1 MISRKNPLYILHS
14 TPLPLLLLIILTC
27 CFRYVPFGF
36 IIRGTTTMYVTKY
49 SSTRY
54 IYLARTKT
62 KFVKPPTISNCT
74 RSGPATTWS
83 LVCRCRPCYPHQCRP
98 EVTKP
103 FLLLMNNYLV
113 LFLINHVVHGKK
125 VNWILFHEKKIFSQL
140 SNFLGIARVP

>member
-1 MISRKNPLYILHS
+1 MYLLG
-14 TPLPLLLLIILTC
+14 LLLEVYYC
-27 CFRYVPFGF
+27 PS
-36 IIRGTTTMYVTKY
+36 MYVTKN

-74 RSGPATTWS
+74 RPGPATTWS
-83 LVCRCRPCYPHQCRP
+83 LTCRCRPCYPHQCRP

-140 SNFLGIARVP
+140 SNFLGIARVS